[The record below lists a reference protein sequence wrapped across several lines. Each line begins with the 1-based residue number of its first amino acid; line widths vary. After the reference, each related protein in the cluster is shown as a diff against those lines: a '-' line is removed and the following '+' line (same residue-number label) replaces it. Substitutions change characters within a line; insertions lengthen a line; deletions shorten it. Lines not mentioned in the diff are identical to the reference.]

1 MGRLYG
7 KVAIITGSNSGVGAA
22 TAKLFAQE
30 GAKVVISARRLP
42 QLEEV
47 AEEIK
52 AAGGEVLIVQT
63 DVSKKEDAENLVA
76 KTVEKYGKVDI
87 LVNNAGVL
95 EAGLKPI
102 DCYEDEDLEW
112 VLGINTKGTLYCTRA
127 AVKEMMKNNS
137 GSIINLDSVAGHF
150 GTGGA
155 AYVTSKAAVIG
166 LTKHTAL
173 RFTGTGIRCNSVNPS
188 TIVTPMTMHTDPASL
203 NPNMMGQMNKH
214 MNLSVQPCMPADVAN
229 ILLFLASDESR
240 AITGQ
245 VLVADFGATLQKLIN
260 KQECRTLKVRHS
272 CCKYLI
278 CMKLITL
285 LTPLQSLPERS

>member
-1 MGRLYG
+1 MGRLDN

-22 TAKLFAQE
+22 TAKLLAKE
-30 GAKVVISARRLP
+30 GAKVVISARRLQ

-47 AEEIK
+47 AAEIR
-52 AAGGEVLIVQT
+52 AAGCEVLVVQT
-63 DVSKKEDAENLVA
+63 DVSKVEDCENLVA
-76 KTVEKYGKVDI
+76 KTVEAFGKVVV

-102 DCYEDEDLEW
+102 DVYSDEDCER
-112 VLGINTKGTLYCTRA
+112 VYNINTKGTMYCTRA
-127 AVKEMMKNNS
+127 VLKYMIPCNS
-137 GSIINLDSVAGHF
+137 GSIINLDSVAGQF

-173 RFTGTGIRCNSVNPS
+173 RFAGTGIRCNSVNPS
-188 TIVTPMTMHTDPASL
+188 TIATPMAKADPAAL
-203 NPNMMGQMNKH
+203 NQDMFGQMRKH
-214 MNLSVQPCMPADVAN
+214 MNLSVQICMPEDVAN

-245 VLVADFGATLQKLIN
+245 VIVSDFGATL
-260 KQECRTLKVRHS
+260 
-272 CCKYLI
+272 
-278 CMKLITL
+278 
-285 LTPLQSLPERS
+285 

>member
-1 MGRLYG
+1 MGRLDG
-7 KVAIITGSNSGVGAA
+7 KVAVITGSNSGVGAA
-22 TAKLFAQE
+22 TAELFAKE

-47 AEEIK
+47 AERIR
-52 AAGGEVLIVQT
+52 ANGGEVLIVRT
-63 DVSKKEDAENLVA
+63 DVSKAEDAENLIAQAVA
-76 KTVEKYGKVDI
+76 AFGKIDI

-102 DCYEDEDLEW
+102 DSFTEEDLEM
-112 VLGINTKGTLYCTRA
+112 VFNVNTKGTMYCTRA

-137 GSIINLDSVAGHF
+137 GSIINLDSVAGQF

-155 AYVTSKAAVIG
+155 SYVTSKAAVIG
-166 LTKHTAL
+166 LTKHTAI

-188 TIVTPMTMHTDPASL
+188 TIVTPMTMTTDPASL
-203 NPNMMGQMNKH
+203 SPEMMGQMRKH
-214 MNLSVQPCMPADVAN
+214 MNLTVQPCMPADVAN

-245 VLVADFGATLQKLIN
+245 IIVADFGATL
-260 KQECRTLKVRHS
+260 
-272 CCKYLI
+272 
-278 CMKLITL
+278 
-285 LTPLQSLPERS
+285 

>member
-1 MGRLYG
+1 MGRLEG
-7 KVAIITGSNSGVGAA
+7 KVAIVTGGNSGVGAA
-22 TAKLFAQE
+22 TAELFAKE

-47 AEEIK
+47 ADKIR
-52 AAGGEVLIVQT
+52 ANGGEVFVVQA
-63 DVSKKEDAENLVA
+63 DVSKAEDAENLIA
-76 KTVEKYGKVDI
+76 KTVAIYGKVDI

-102 DCYEDEDLEW
+102 DTCTDEDLEW
-112 VLGINTKGTLYCTRA
+112 VLGINTKGCLYCTRA

-137 GSIINLDSVAGHF
+137 GSIINLDSVAGAF

-155 AYVTSKAAVIG
+155 SYVTSKAAVIG

-188 TIVTPMTMHTDPASL
+188 TIVTPMTMTTDPKSL
-203 NPNMMGQMNKH
+203 DPNMMGQMQKH
-214 MNLSVQPCMPADVAN
+214 MNLTVQPCMPIDVAN

-245 VLVADFGATLQKLIN
+245 VIVSDFGATL
-260 KQECRTLKVRHS
+260 
-272 CCKYLI
+272 
-278 CMKLITL
+278 
-285 LTPLQSLPERS
+285 

>member
-1 MGRLYG
+1 MGRLDG

-22 TAKLFAQE
+22 TAKLFAKE

-52 AAGGEVLIVQT
+52 AAGGEVLVVQT
-63 DVSKKEDAENLVA
+63 DVSKKDDVENLVA
-76 KTVEKYGKVDI
+76 RTVEVFGKIDV

-127 AVKEMMKNNS
+127 VVQEMMKNNS
-137 GSIINLDSVAGHF
+137 GSIINLDSVAGQF

-155 AYVTSKAAVIG
+155 AYVTSKAAVVG
-166 LTKHTAL
+166 LTKHTAM
-173 RFTGTGIRCNSVNPS
+173 RFAGTGIRCNSVNPS
-188 TIVTPMTMHTDPASL
+188 TILTPMSKTDPATL
-203 NPNMMGQMNKH
+203 NQDMFGQMMKH
-214 MNLSVQPCMPADVAN
+214 MNLHIIVRYVD
-229 ILLFLASDESR
+229 
-240 AITGQ
+240 
-245 VLVADFGATLQKLIN
+245 KL
-260 KQECRTLKVRHS
+260 KQL
-272 CCKYLI
+272 
-278 CMKLITL
+278 MF
-285 LTPLQSLPERS
+285 

>member
-1 MGRLYG
+1 MGRLDG

-22 TAKLFAQE
+22 TAKLFAKE

-47 AEEIK
+47 AADIR
-52 AAGGEVLIVQT
+52 ANGGEVLVVQT
-63 DVSKKEDAENLVA
+63 DVSKVEDAENLIAEAV
-76 KTVEKYGKVDI
+76 KTYGTVDV

-102 DCYEDEDLEW
+102 DCYEDEDLER
-112 VLGINTKGTLYCTRA
+112 VLSINTKGTLHCTRA
-127 AVKEMMKNNS
+127 AVKEMMKHNK
-137 GSIINLDSVAGHF
+137 GSIINLDSVAGQF

-173 RFTGTGIRCNSVNPS
+173 RFAGTGIRCNSVNPS
-188 TIVTPMTMHTDPASL
+188 TIATPMSKADPTSL
-203 NPNMMGQMNKH
+203 NQDMFGQMRKH
-214 MNLSVQPCMPADVAN
+214 MNLSVQICMPEDVAN

-245 VLVADFGATLQKLIN
+245 IIVSDFGATL
-260 KQECRTLKVRHS
+260 
-272 CCKYLI
+272 
-278 CMKLITL
+278 
-285 LTPLQSLPERS
+285 